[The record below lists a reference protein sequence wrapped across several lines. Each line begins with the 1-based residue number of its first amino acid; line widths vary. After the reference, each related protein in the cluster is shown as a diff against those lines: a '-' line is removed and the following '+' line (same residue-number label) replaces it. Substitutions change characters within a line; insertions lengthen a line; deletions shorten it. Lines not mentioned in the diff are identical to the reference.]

1 MIMFKTEILSSY
13 TYIFQWTYIAGNN
26 WGADENGIECVE
38 CGPQEHFRA
47 CADISIKEYESNRP

>member
-1 MIMFKTEILSSY
+1 MILFKTEILSSY
-13 TYIFQWTYIAGNN
+13 TYVFQWTYIAGNN

-47 CADISIKEYESNRP
+47 CADISIKEL